1 MQSESGIVP
10 DFEVGEDFQDEPK
23 TYYELKSQP
32 LKNSSP
38 SEQHGSSK
46 PPLSSSAMTSRILLR
61 QQLMREQLQEQ
72 ERREQQRQQSSHYP
86 QTTATQTPAINVSVP
101 VSVPA
106 GAQVPMEVL
115 KVQTHLEN
123 PTKYHIQRS
132 QQQQVKRYLGKLGSQ
147 VLSLPCPNQ
156 TCDHGGMPPGP
167 GNSAPNRVSFLE
179 SSYSDDILGLMDPG
193 LQMANTIPV
202 PANLMDMYGNQGMPQ
217 QALPISNSCPAN
229 LSSIKREYSVSQS
242 PAIMHMLDKSG
253 SCGKFDNYQRPEGFP
268 GLFLYSYVQYMLRFI
283 DQRIYRNNGIFVI
296 CRDMRWNKGTIL
308 KASVDYIRRL
318 QREQQRTKELENR
331 QKKLEHANRHLMLRI
346 QELEMQARAHGLAI
360 TSSTLCP
367 ADVGVRPIKQ
377 EPSLEDC
384 HQDLYKLHTHPQ
396 HHAACTPEQ
405 PSTLELKEGP
415 SNFHDGHYSCLHGE
429 AGSKLNDILMEDN
442 LSPVRGGDPLLSSV
456 SPDTSKDSSRKSSV
470 SMDENEEGC

>member
-229 LSSIKREYSVSQS
+229 LSSIKREYSGEQKTEHIEYRRTKK
-242 PAIMHMLDKSG
+242 ANHNDT
-253 SCGKFDNYQRPEGFP
+253 
-268 GLFLYSYVQYMLRFI
+268 I
-283 DQRIYRNNGIFVI
+283 DRNNGIFVI